1 MLSLGCDRRNMPLT
15 GSRFLLRSRTR
26 RDPACAAVV
35 TDTVHGY
42 VVDGGVVNVMNVGDI
57 YVIHRA
63 VVIELAMVP
72 AATLVTSAK
81 VAKTVIDAA
90 IKSDCWPPVARVENE
105 PDTIP
110 APIGRRPKE
119 SHLRGGHPRA
129 WHPVVIS
136 EAGIPGPV
144 TRCPDPAWSWTRRL
158 HINRQGR
165 RTKIDCDANR
175 DLREDLTDEVV
186 KFFPVYSYLVVYRPE
201 TKPLQIVS
209 ILHGHRDVPAILK
222 DRL

>member
-15 GSRFLLRSRTR
+15 GSRFLLRSWTR
-26 RDPACAAVV
+26 RDPACASVI

-90 IKSDCWPPVARVENE
+90 IKSDCRPPIARVESERN
-105 PDTIP
+105 TVP

-136 EAGIPGPV
+136 EVGIPGPV
-144 TRCPDPAWSWTRRL
+144 TRRPDPAWSWTRRL
-158 HINRQGR
+158 HINRQSR
-165 RTKIDCDANR
+165 RPEADGYANS
-175 DLREDLTDEVV
+175 DLREA
-186 KFFPVYSYLVVYRPE
+186 
-201 TKPLQIVS
+201 
-209 ILHGHRDVPAILK
+209 RD
-222 DRL
+222 